1 MGSLQRRL
9 VAEGTRCQDLIES
22 ERLALAVKYLAE
34 RGLHLGQIAGPLGYA
49 ERSTRNRSCQ
59 RWFGRHPAVPSGPIV
74 KSAVE

>member
-22 ERLALAVKYLAE
+22 ERRALAVKYLAE

-49 ERSTRNRSCQ
+49 ERSTLNRSCQ
-59 RWFGRHPAVPSGPIV
+59 RWFGQTPRQYRAGLL
-74 KSAVE
+74 